1 MKGTIML
8 LNTKG
13 QIVSVPSG
21 FDKMNRK
28 SQEFFLA
35 PLREVLE
42 PRSHNGTEMHNDAI
56 RMFLDKFKG
65 LMINN

>member
-1 MKGTIML
+1 ML

-13 QIVSVPSG
+13 QIVSVPAG
-21 FDKMNRK
+21 FDKMNRQ

-42 PRSHNGTEMHNDAI
+42 PRSHKRADGFNVEA
-56 RMFLDKFKG
+56 RAKLK
-65 LMINN
+65 

>member
-1 MKGTIML
+1 ML
-8 LNTKG
+8 FNTKG

-21 FDKMNRK
+21 FDKMNRQ

-42 PRSHNGTEMHNDAI
+42 PRSH
-56 RMFLDKFKG
+56 KG
-65 LMINN
+65 ARGFRLQERAEQHLK

>member
-13 QIVSVPSG
+13 QIVSVPAG
-21 FDKMNRK
+21 FDKMNRQ
-28 SQEFFLA
+28 SQELFLA

-42 PRSHNGTEMHNDAI
+42 PRRHKRADGFNVEA
-56 RMFLDKFKG
+56 RAKLK
-65 LMINN
+65 

>member
-1 MKGTIML
+1 ML

-13 QIVSVPSG
+13 QIVSVPAG
-21 FDKMNRK
+21 FEKMNRQ

-42 PRSHNGTEMHNDAI
+42 PRSHKRAAGFAI
-56 RMFLDKFKG
+56 EARAKLK
-65 LMINN
+65 